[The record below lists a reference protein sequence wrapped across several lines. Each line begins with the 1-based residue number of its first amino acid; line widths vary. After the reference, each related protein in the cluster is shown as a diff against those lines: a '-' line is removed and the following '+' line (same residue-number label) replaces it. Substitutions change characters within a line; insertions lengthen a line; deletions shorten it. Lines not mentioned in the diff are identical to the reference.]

1 MFNLKKLIL
10 FTFLIMIYGCGY
22 TPLFNEQRNNFN
34 IGEINA
40 TGDRQINNNIV
51 SYLKKFQKRTK
62 IQKNTI

>member
-40 TGDRQINNNIV
+40 TGDRQSII
-51 SYLKKFQKRTK
+51 
-62 IQKNTI
+62 I